1 MGNVQDAPL
10 MADVCVKFVGSERVQ
25 RSRWKLADAISFC
38 DLMTDQIRHKHRIEF
53 IWIENTDGELFYG
66 TDWVAHRRLRQ

>member
-10 MADVCVKFVGSERVQ
+10 MADVCVKFVGSERVK

-38 DLMTDQIRHKHRIEF
+38 DLMTDQIRHKHRIEL